1 MNAKISLDGLWAMI
15 QTLSISNQKW
25 LADKLQ
31 ENIREKEEEAEYIS
45 KKEIL
50 AGIKSGLEDLKA
62 GRTQSFDDFIK
73 ELESDAV

>member
-1 MNAKISLDGLWAMI
+1 MV

-45 KKEIL
+45 KEEIL

-73 ELESDAV
+73 ELEDAV

>member
-25 LADKLQ
+25 LASKLQ

-45 KKEIL
+45 KEEIL